1 MKVDN
6 NALPY
11 INLEYDPD
19 ADGERSAQAE
29 EDIQAAV
36 EYYRRWVAVPPTEGN
51 ELSPPIRELTPF
63 SSPWMNAAYQELTEV
78 FLKDFPG
85 RVYLNATTGLPSYMF
100 CHFPFQLGDLDD
112 PKFQAAWLMEK
123 FALALSGR
131 NSGETSV
138 VLTGDVRWQDAFAQ
152 TRHLRYTQRVANRIP
167 VWGGCIDFTFDS
179 TGRLALITNSLYPVS
194 NDELA
199 NQLPDFSSDW
209 VSMIL
214 AGDVD
219 GMMGV
224 PKNIGFDSLSSEVD
238 AYLVYFPYQPRN
250 DRFDLDHSW
259 EASDGEWRM
268 PLSAADAPSQDS
280 SGEYRPAWEVRF
292 VDRYEQPWIGLVDV
306 TKYGLLHWF
315 PARRQA
321 AVNYAVFAST
331 QEALAFEAPLTGGNV
346 AAIEAWINQR
356 NLKQLIWLGTGVQ
369 TLRQA
374 TRVHLHGD
382 RLKDSEDGSD
392 LPIVAY
398 QERERYLGAN
408 IMHHLKRVQAYFR
421 GIFNMAVMF
430 GWQNDQLNPLNN
442 IDIYLHDSEGRPE
455 YDPGTRAL
463 YFPKGKQLVGHPV
476 QEPGFDGEVIAHEFT
491 HAVMHAFFGR
501 LFITNNTEAW
511 KIIVNAFDEGLAF
524 YFACDF
530 FKNEQWAE
538 YAYAAWQPWRNLA
551 AVDLNYDN
559 VVGVLTNPFSQADP
573 AGVDYALGMWWARV
587 LWEFRQRFPAF
598 NAILLLTLNSLSSL
612 QPTTHSAGD
621 SLYEQIRDA
630 FRITGVSLRDH
641 LVNDTGNP
649 AVVASTRQQAQDILS
664 RAGIEP
670 L

>member
-1 MKVDN
+1 
-6 NALPY
+6 
-11 INLEYDPD
+11 
-19 ADGERSAQAE
+19 
-29 EDIQAAV
+29 
-36 EYYRRWVAVPPTEGN
+36 
-51 ELSPPIRELTPF
+51 
-63 SSPWMNAAYQELTEV
+63 
-78 FLKDFPG
+78 
-85 RVYLNATTGLPSYMF
+85 
-100 CHFPFQLGDLDD
+100 
-112 PKFQAAWLMEK
+112 
-123 FALALSGR
+123 
-131 NSGETSV
+131 
-138 VLTGDVRWQDAFAQ
+138 
-152 TRHLRYTQRVANRIP
+152 VANRIP

-491 HAVMHAFFGR
+491 HAVMHAF
-501 LFITNNTEAW
+501 
-511 KIIVNAFDEGLAF
+511 LA
-524 YFACDF
+524 D
-530 FKNEQWAE
+530 
-538 YAYAAWQPWRNLA
+538 
-551 AVDLNYDN
+551 
-559 VVGVLTNPFSQADP
+559 S
-573 AGVDYALGMWWARV
+573 
-587 LWEFRQRFPAF
+587 
-598 NAILLLTLNSLSSL
+598 LLLTT
-612 QPTTHSAGD
+612 PKRG
-621 SLYEQIRDA
+621 R
-630 FRITGVSLRDH
+630 
-641 LVNDTGNP
+641 
-649 AVVASTRQQAQDILS
+649 
-664 RAGIEP
+664 
-670 L
+670 